1 MRNSIVCIILAFLII
16 ISLGCGELIYL
27 KNITNELINDI
38 DNIEYDLDK
47 KSEEFKE
54 FKEKWNKYQKILS
67 TLIDH
72 QDIHKIESVLAENDA
87 ILKNN
92 FNNSQISTNFA
103 RLKLYIRDIVDE
115 REFNLKNVL

>member
-72 QDIHKIESVLAENDA
+72 QDIHKIESMLVENDA